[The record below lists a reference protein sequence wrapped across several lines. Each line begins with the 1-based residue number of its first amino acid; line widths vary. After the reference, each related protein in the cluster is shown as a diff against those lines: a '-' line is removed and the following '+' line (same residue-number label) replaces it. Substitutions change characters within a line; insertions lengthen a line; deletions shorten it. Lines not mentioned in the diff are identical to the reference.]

1 MTRYIK
7 SLMVSMFVC
16 WPIMLLTKPSIIK
29 ISFPIFRRKRQNFTK
44 AATVIL
50 NEYFYNNLAN
60 PYPTEQVKEELA
72 AKCNL
77 TVAQVRLTHD
87 GNWK

>member
-1 MTRYIK
+1 M
-7 SLMVSMFVC
+7 SDD
-16 WPIMLLTKPSIIK
+16 WLLKTDFNPNHSN
-29 ISFPIFRRKRQNFTK
+29 FRRKRQNFTK

-60 PYPTEQVKEELA
+60 PYPNEQVKEELA

-77 TVAQVRLTHD
+77 SVAQVAILTHCSR
-87 GNWK
+87 